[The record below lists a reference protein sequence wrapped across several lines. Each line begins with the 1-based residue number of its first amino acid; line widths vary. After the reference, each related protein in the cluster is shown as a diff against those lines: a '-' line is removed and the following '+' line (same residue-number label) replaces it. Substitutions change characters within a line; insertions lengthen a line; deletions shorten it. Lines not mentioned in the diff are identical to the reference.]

1 MTGASR
7 CRARVGI
14 EKHKSAKKKLSAYA
28 WARHCMDPSSLE
40 QGVPK
45 RRGRGKFVMCAPI
58 GHMAIAEN

>member
-1 MTGASR
+1 MQSS
-7 CRARVGI
+7 CRDGEAQERPKKI
-14 EKHKSAKKKLSAYA
+14 SAHA
-28 WARHCMDPSSLE
+28 WARHCVDPSSLE